1 MKEYFQKNQ
10 ILAKINQGDER
21 VFMEVYN
28 YYAPKLFRHACFR
41 LSSRELAEDIAQ
53 QVFYKTWQHIAS
65 QRSKIDN
72 LNAFL
77 YKITNNLITDY
88 YRQSGKENLSLDDI
102 IEDSG
107 KKVFTDP
114 SYEVEIDSDLEK
126 TRVKES
132 IKLLKPEQQE
142 LITWRY
148 FDDLTITEISKV
160 SGKSSGAIYV
170 GIHRA
175 LKELKK
181 VIV

>member
-1 MKEYFQKNQ
+1 MKEYFRQNK
-10 ILAKINQGDER
+10 ILAKINKGDEAA
-21 VFMEVYN
+21 FMEMYN

-53 QVFYKTWQHIAS
+53 QVFYKTWQYIINPKN
-65 QRSKIDN
+65 KIDN

-77 YKITNNLITDY
+77 YKTINNLITDH
-88 YRQSGKENLSLDDI
+88 YRLATKETLPLDDV
-102 IEDSG
+102 IEDHG
-107 KKVFTDP
+107 NKIFNEP

-126 TRVKES
+126 IKVRES

-142 LITWRY
+142 LIAWRY
-148 FDDLTITEISKV
+148 LDDLTTAEISKI

-175 LKELKK
+175 LKELRK